1 MIYILCDLILSIS
14 NNVRV
19 IRIFLHVVPHCSC
32 IMVGL
37 KVPLIIAEIGL
48 IEFYSSEAMYFVFL
62 KLSRLVIDS
71 YPVQGR
77 VE

>member
-1 MIYILCDLILSIS
+1 
-14 NNVRV
+14 
-19 IRIFLHVVPHCSC
+19 
-32 IMVGL
+32 MVGL

-48 IEFYSSEAMYFVFL
+48 IEIYSSEAMYFVFL